1 MLTTVYKMK
10 EYPQHARPRE
20 RMEMLG
26 AEKLS
31 DQELLAILLSTG
43 SREGSALDLAEQLL
57 QRYQGLTGL
66 QQATLAELME
76 QKGIGTA
83 KATTIAAAVELGK
96 RISTSVNGYRPVIEG
111 SADAARILQGRMRG
125 LDREHFFV
133 LFLNPK
139 HAVLGMET
147 VSIGTLSSSLVHPRE
162 VFKQAIK
169 RSASAVILAHNHPSG
184 SCEPSKEDLQVTKRL
199 KDVGELVGIEVID
212 HLIIGE
218 DKYYSFCENDLL

>member
-1 MLTTVYKMK
+1 
-10 EYPQHARPRE
+10 
-20 RMEMLG
+20 MLG

-31 DQELLAILLSTG
+31 DQELLAILLATG
-43 SREGSALDLAEQLL
+43 SKEASALDLAEQLL
-57 QRYQGLTGL
+57 QRYQGLAGL
-66 QQATLAELME
+66 QQVTLDDLME

-96 RISTSVNGYRPVIEG
+96 RISTSISSYRPVIAG
-111 SADAARILQGRMRG
+111 SADAARLLQGRMRG
-125 LDREHFFV
+125 LDREHFLV

-184 SCEPSKEDLQVTKRL
+184 NCEPSKEDLQVTKRL
-199 KDVGELVGIEVID
+199 KDAGELVGIEVID

-218 DKYYSFCENDLL
+218 DRYYSFCENELL

>member
-1 MLTTVYKMK
+1 
-10 EYPQHARPRE
+10 
-20 RMEMLG
+20 MLG

-31 DQELLAILLSTG
+31 DQELLAILLATG
-43 SREGSALDLAEQLL
+43 SKEASALDLAEQLL
-57 QRYQGLTGL
+57 QRYQGLAGL
-66 QQATLAELME
+66 QQATLADLME

-83 KATTIAAAVELGK
+83 KATTIAAAIELGK
-96 RISTSVNGYRPVIEG
+96 RISTSISGYRPVITG
-111 SADAARILQGRMRG
+111 SADAARLLQGRMRG

-184 SCEPSKEDLQVTKRL
+184 NCEPSKEDLQVTKRL
-199 KDVGELVGIEVID
+199 KDAGELVGIEVID

-218 DKYYSFCENDLL
+218 DRYYSFCENELL